1 METEWYDRMI
11 HALQLNGKGER
22 TQEAYARAVRMLV
35 EFQDKAPEA
44 ITADELQAYF
54 LHRRNVSHWSPAT
67 LRICYAGIRF
77 FFERVLQRDWPLLQL
92 LRAQRER
99 KLPAVLSVEEVRR
112 VLGCIRTFH
121 NAAFLTTVY
130 SCGLRLQEGLHLEVA
145 DIDSARM
152 MVHVHRGKGAK
163 DRYVPLPTATLG
175 LLRKYWVTHRNP
187 TLLFPAIGRGHQA
200 APGATTP
207 MATSSVQGA
216 FRQAVVAAAIHKRQV
231 SVHTLRHCYATHLLE
246 AGVNIRTIQRYMGHT
261 DLETTMVYLHLT
273 QKGQEDAAQLI
284 NTVMGGLDHGQT
296 Q

>member
-1 METEWYDRMI
+1 MKTEWYDRMI
-11 HALQLNGKGER
+11 YALQLNGEGER

-35 EFQDKAPEA
+35 EFQDKAPEE
-44 ITADELQAYF
+44 ITAGELQAYF
-54 LHRRNVSHWSPAT
+54 LHRRNVSRWSPAT

-77 FFERVLQRDWPLLQL
+77 FFEKVLQRDWPLLQL

-112 VLGCIRTFH
+112 VLGGVRTVH
-121 NAAFLTTVY
+121 NYAFLTTVY
-130 SCGLRLQEGLHLEVA
+130 SCGLRLQEGLHLEVS

-163 DRYVPLPTATLG
+163 DRYVPLPGSTLT
-175 LLRKYWVTHRNP
+175 LLRTYWRTHRHP
-187 TLLFPAIGRGHQA
+187 TLLFPAVGRGHRA
-200 APGATTP
+200 APVATTP

-216 FRQAVVAAAIHKRQV
+216 FRQAVQAASIQKRQV

-246 AGVNIRTIQRYMGHT
+246 AGVNIRAIQRYMGHT

-273 QKGQEDAAQLI
+273 QKGQEDAFHLI
-284 NTVMGGLDHGQT
+284 DTVMGGLDHGPAQ
-296 Q
+296 

>member
-1 METEWYDRMI
+1 MQTEWYDRMI
-11 HALQLNGKGER
+11 QALQLNGKGER

-35 EFQDKAPEA
+35 EFQHTAPDE
-44 ITADELQAYF
+44 ITADTLQAYF
-54 LHRRNVSHWSPAT
+54 LHRRNVSRWSPAT

-77 FFERVLQRDWPLLQL
+77 FFEKVLQRDWPLLQL

-112 VLGCIRTFH
+112 TLGRVRTVH
-121 NAAFLTTVY
+121 NAVFLTTVY

-163 DRYVPLPTATLG
+163 DRYVPLPGSTLA
-175 LLRKYWVTHRNP
+175 LLRTYWRTHRNP
-187 TLLFPAIGRGHQA
+187 RLLFPAIGRGHQA
-200 APGATTP
+200 APVATTP

-216 FRQAVVAAAIHKRQV
+216 FRQAVLAAGIHKRQV
-231 SVHTLRHCYATHLLE
+231 SLHTLRHCYATHLLE

-273 QKGQEDAAQLI
+273 QKGQEDAYQLI
-284 NTVMGGLDHGQT
+284 DAVMGGLDHGHAQ
-296 Q
+296 

>member
-11 HALQLNGKGER
+11 QALQLNGKGER
-22 TQEAYARAVRMLV
+22 TQEAYARAVRMLI
-35 EFQDKAPEA
+35 EFQHQTPDQ

-54 LHRRNVSHWSPAT
+54 LHRRNVSRWSPAT

-77 FFERVLQRDWPLLQL
+77 FFEKVLQRDWPLLQL

-112 VLGCIRTFH
+112 TLGCVRTVH
-121 NAAFLTTVY
+121 NAVFLTTVY
-130 SCGLRLQEGLHLEVA
+130 SCGLRLQEGLHLEVS

-152 MVHVHRGKGAK
+152 MIHVHRGKGAK
-163 DRYVPLPTATLG
+163 DRYVPLPGSTLG
-175 LLRKYWVTHRNP
+175 LLRKYWRTHRNP
-187 TLLFPAIGRGHQA
+187 RLLFPAIGRGHQA

-216 FRQAVVAAAIHKRQV
+216 FRQAVRAAGIHKRQV
-231 SVHTLRHCYATHLLE
+231 SLHTLRHSYATHLLE
-246 AGVNIRTIQRYMGHT
+246 AGVNIRAIQRYMGHT

-273 QKGQEDAAQLI
+273 QKGQEDAYHLI
-284 NTVMGGLDHGQT
+284 DTVMGGLDHGHAQ
-296 Q
+296 